1 MLEQLNQIEEEIIK
15 IRRHFHENPEI
26 SFKEVNTPK
35 YISEYLTKLGVE
47 HKTGVGGNGVVAYIK
62 GYEPGPG
69 KCVALRA
76 DFDALPMQDEKSV
89 SYKSKIDGVM
99 HACGHDGHTAS
110 LLGVANVLSKNTDKF
125 KGEVRLIFQHA
136 EELSPGGAI
145 SMVKDGCL
153 DGVDAVFGV
162 HLSSGIEL
170 GSAGYTYGPVM
181 ANADDF
187 TIELKGKGGHAATPH
202 LTIDPIVL
210 GTNIIQSFQ
219 QIVSRKVDPLDPC
232 VISTCKF
239 IAGSAFNIIPE
250 NAILEGTVRTYS
262 DEVQDL
268 IIKEMEA
275 VIKKECEKV
284 GATYEFRYGKGYPA
298 VINHEAEAKL
308 FKEVLDSQG
317 INTLKKKPQMG
328 GEDFSYYV
336 REVPGAFLFIG
347 SSSSPETSFPHHHP
361 KFDIDEKA
369 LLNSAK
375 GLLGVALKFLE
386 V

>member
-1 MLEQLNQIEEEIIK
+1 MLEQLSPIEDEIIK

-47 HKTGVGGNGVVAYIK
+47 HKTEVGGRGVVAYIK
-62 GYEPGPG
+62 GYESG

-76 DFDALPMQDEKSV
+76 DFDALPMQDEKDV

-110 LLGVANVLSKNTDKF
+110 LLGVANVLSKNTNKF

-153 DGVDAVFGV
+153 NGVDAVFGV

-170 GSAGYTYGPVM
+170 GNAGYTYGPVM

-187 TIELKGKGGHAATPH
+187 TVEIKGKGGHAATPH
-202 LTIDPIVL
+202 LTIDPIIIC
-210 GTNIIQSFQ
+210 TNIIQSFQ
-219 QIVSRKVDPLDPC
+219 QIVSRKVDPLEPA

-250 NAILEGTVRTYS
+250 NALLEGTVRTYS
-262 DEVQDL
+262 DEAQSL
-268 IIKEMEA
+268 IIEEMER
-275 VIKKECEKV
+275 VIKTECEKV
-284 GATYEFRYGKGYPA
+284 GATYNFRYGKGYPA
-298 VINHEAEAKL
+298 VINHEKETKL

-317 INTLKKKPQMG
+317 IKTELKKPQMG

-347 SSSSPETSFPHHHP
+347 SSSGPSTSFPHHHP

-375 GLLGVALKFLE
+375 GLLGTALKFLE
-386 V
+386 D